1 MKNMTSRAHHLRSC
15 SMVKTDDRRV
25 LSSINPIMLTK
36 IQSPL
41 NLLSPSFSIYI
52 DPSRILGS
60 KAASCSQF
68 PWYSHP
74 QDHEIE
80 KSHVPTSHTT
90 CRSYSSVHPAVQT
103 KRHQR
108 WSSVAPAPVASSGR
122 SAPCPSAQPRHLN
135 ESPKFAKTGAGS
147 NVWIHMDHTLTWIHV
162 DWCWLM
168 LIDVD

>member
-1 MKNMTSRAHHLRSC
+1 MSWTLNMGNRMKYMTSRAHHLRSC

-90 CRSYSSVHPAVQT
+90 CRSYSSVHPAVET
-103 KRHQR
+103 KRHHT
-108 WSSVAPAPVASSGR
+108 SGEALLLLLQLLLQVGLLR
-122 SAPCPSAQPRHLN
+122 VQALN
-135 ESPKFAKTGAGS
+135 PDTSTRVQISRKLVPDRT
-147 NVWIHMDHTLTWIHV
+147 
-162 DWCWLM
+162 
-168 LIDVD
+168 